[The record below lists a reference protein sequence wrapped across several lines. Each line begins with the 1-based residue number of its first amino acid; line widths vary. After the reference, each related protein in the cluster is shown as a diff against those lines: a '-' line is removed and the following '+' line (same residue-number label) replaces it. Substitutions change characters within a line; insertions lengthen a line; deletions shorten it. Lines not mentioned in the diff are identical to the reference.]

1 MKLSTKGRYG
11 VRAMFDLAL
20 HSGQGAIALKH
31 VAQREQISEKYLEH
45 LFANLKKAGLIY
57 SVRGAQGGYRLARPA
72 EEITLGD
79 IIRVLE
85 GPVAPTDCV
94 IKGAAGKNDKCN
106 RATACVMHHVWS
118 RLSDEIN
125 DLLDSVTLAEIVE
138 EQRRLTGEG
147 YMYYI

>member
-1 MKLSTKGRYG
+1 MRLSTKGRYG

-20 HSGQGAIALKH
+20 HSGEEPIALKS

-45 LFANLKKAGLIY
+45 LFASLKKAGLIH

-79 IIRVLE
+79 ILRVLE

-94 IKGAAGKNDKCN
+94 VKGSTGEKCERAAE
-106 RATACVMHHVWS
+106 CVMLHIWC
-118 RLSDEIN
+118 RLSDEVN
-125 DLLDSVTLAEIVE
+125 DILDNITLAEIVE